1 MKNKSTHFLFSY
13 GTLQLKK
20 VQIETYGRKLIG
32 KIDTLEGFE
41 IKQQEILNENV
52 ITKSGKKFHP
62 IAVPSK
68 NKNDFIDGVIFEITE
83 NELLETDKY
92 EVSAYKR
99 VQKKFKSGNKAWV
112 YILNKV

>member
-1 MKNKSTHFLFSY
+1 MKKTQHYLFSY
-13 GTLQLKK
+13 GTLQLEN
-20 VQIETYGRKLIG
+20 VQLQNYNRKLKG
-32 KIDTLEGFE
+32 FKDTLEGYKLSQIE
-41 IKQQEILNENV
+41 ITNEV
-52 ITKSGKKFHP
+52 VLEKSGKKFHP

-68 NKNDFIDGVIFEITE
+68 NKSDFIDGVIFEITE

-99 VQKKFKSGNKAWV
+99 VQKKFKSGNEAWV